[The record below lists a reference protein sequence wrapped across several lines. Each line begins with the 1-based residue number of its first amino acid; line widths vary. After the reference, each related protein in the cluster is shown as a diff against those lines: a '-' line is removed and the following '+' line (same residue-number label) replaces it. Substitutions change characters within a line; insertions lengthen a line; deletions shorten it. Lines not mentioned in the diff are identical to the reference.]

1 MRRLL
6 LLLASSSIAMAAN
19 AQERVLTGVTAGDH
33 KLPAHLEKNIKKPV
47 FKKHAAKTTAAPDR
61 VYSYGSY
68 FDTIMND
75 NFTLETDITAPLM
88 WQDDKIMANFTSG
101 LDTIQQVSMAVVFD
115 PSTAGFNS
123 EVYYL
128 GEMKIRNSDA
138 YIAKGVNIF
147 GYYSYNHTNT
157 SVVDTLVLSFVTG
170 KGGAP
175 SADDIFINGTI
186 SGGHYGSLD
195 VLTMRYDTTELNYA
209 RTGSIAMGTPSDKVV
224 KIPLTAADSGDY
236 SRSIDLAA
244 ALGGGGLSV
253 PAGNFIGMSI
263 SFKSGY
269 SSIPPYATLLNAD
282 GTFNY
287 NVFRPLVI
295 FASDASGN
303 PQWAPYSSTD
313 SNTGYFKTLPHDA
326 NGWSYVYVPQWAWS
340 ATGGTASALQMPYVE
355 WNLNCATCGNVEPVS
370 VNEVKPV
377 SEVNVYPNPANNEV
391 KINFKGTAVANT
403 TITLTNM
410 LGQVVAEAN
419 MGYVASGTANFNT
432 ANLATGVY
440 TYTIS
445 ANGQRTTG
453 RISVA
458 H

>member
-6 LLLASSSIAMAAN
+6 LLLASSSIAMSAN
-19 AQERVLTGVTAGDH
+19 AQERVMTGVTYGDH
-33 KLPAHLEKNIKKPV
+33 KLPAHLDKNLKKPAL
-47 FKKHAAKTTAAPDR
+47 KKYAAKTTAAPDR
-61 VYSYGSY
+61 VYSFGNLM
-68 FDTIMND
+68 DTILND
-75 NFTLETDITAPLM
+75 DFTLETDVTAPLM
-88 WQDDKIMANFTSG
+88 WQNDKILANFSTG
-101 LDTIQQVSMAVVFD
+101 LDTIQLVSMAVVFD
-115 PSTAGFNS
+115 PSTDRFNNPT
-123 EVYYL
+123 YYL
-128 GEMKIRNSDA
+128 GEMKISNTDA
-138 YIAKGVNIF
+138 YTAKGVKVF

-157 SVVDTLVLSFVTG
+157 TVVDTLILSLLTG
-170 KGGAP
+170 KGGSP
-175 SADDIFINGTI
+175 STDDIFISGTI

-195 VLTMRYDTTELNYA
+195 VLTMRYDSTSLNYA
-209 RTGSIAMGTPSDKVV
+209 RTGSIPFGTPSDKVV

-244 ALGGGGLSV
+244 ALGGGGLNV
-253 PAGNFIGMSI
+253 AAGNFIGMSI

-269 SSIPPYATLLNAD
+269 SSIPDYSTLLNSD
-282 GTFNY
+282 GTYNY
-287 NVFRPLVI
+287 NVFRPLVV

-303 PQWAPYSSTD
+303 PQWAPYTSAD

-326 NGWSYVYVPQWAWS
+326 NGWRITYVPQWAWS
-340 ATGGTASALQMPYVE
+340 GSGGGASAFQIPYVE
-355 WNLNCATCGNVEPVS
+355 WNLNCPTCLNVGPVS

-391 KINFKGTAVANT
+391 KINFKGSAVANT

-419 MGYVASGTANFNT
+419 MGNVASGTANFNT